1 MKKYFLMAAMACCLS
16 ATGANAAEVE
26 GVQLVQVQEKSVFE
40 GKWMTK
46 VTDTPMGDYEF
57 VAEIV
62 KNEDGKL
69 ILKMGEFGD
78 VELKVVEEKKITF
91 EFSTSGVDI
100 DCEATLVDD
109 DTIKGSMFAGEFS
122 VTFTRVKE

>member
-1 MKKYFLMAAMACCLS
+1 MKKYFLMAAIACCLG
-16 ATGANAAEVE
+16 TTVNAAVNE

-62 KNEDGKL
+62 KNDEGKL
-69 ILKMGEFGD
+69 ILKMAEYGEI
-78 VELKVVEEKKITF
+78 ELKVVDEKKITF

-100 DCEATLVDD
+100 DCEANLVDE
-109 DTIKGSMFAGEFS
+109 DTIKGSMFAGEFA